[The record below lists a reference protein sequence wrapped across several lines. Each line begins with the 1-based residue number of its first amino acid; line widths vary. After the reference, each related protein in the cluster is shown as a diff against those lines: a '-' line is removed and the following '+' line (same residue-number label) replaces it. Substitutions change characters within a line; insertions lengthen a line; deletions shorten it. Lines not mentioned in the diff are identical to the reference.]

1 MEHVKD
7 GSGFEEK
14 RKFEKRIADDEFVIL
29 RFFSSESE
37 AHIVSALLTKE
48 GIPNF
53 LSSQLMNQLLP
64 LGNGAISMHVRLQDR
79 EHAIELLHEFEWSQL
94 HNLDDIEIDL
104 SEGKIVYHPKIKHQ
118 DPYNRVYIILIIVIS
133 IILIVQAI
141 WGRAI
146 GFKLY

>member
-1 MEHVKD
+1 MEQVKD
-7 GSGFEEK
+7 GSEFEEK
-14 RKFEKRIADDEFVIL
+14 KKVTKRIEEDEFVIL

-48 GIPNF
+48 GVPNF

-64 LGNGAISMHVRLQDR
+64 LGNGAISMHVRLYDR
-79 EHAIELLHEFEWSQL
+79 ERAIELLHEFEWSQL

-104 SEGKIVYHPKIKHQ
+104 SEGKIVYQPKIQQK
-118 DPYNRVYIILIIVIS
+118 DPYYKVYIILIVAITL
-133 IILIVQAI
+133 ILLVQAI

-146 GFKLY
+146 GFSLY